1 MLRTPSPP
9 SLPSHSA
16 NPASPPQMN
25 MLWNSQIA
33 GTCVV
38 FPQWHIHTPLGMF
51 LSCLL
56 IVGISI
62 AYARLLH
69 YIRLRDR
76 RTAAGGGGGGGGY
89 EYAPALP
96 YAAEEGTAFHSVQF
110 GRLSLPN
117 LGASREHSPVSM
129 SPPPTMGQHR
139 FPPSVPVRWGIKV
152 RLVRAALYAVT
163 VAVSFFVRFPR
174 PSSGDWLC

>member
-1 MLRTPSPP
+1 
-9 SLPSHSA
+9 
-16 NPASPPQMN
+16 MN